1 MAQPKVSLSG
11 SAVLVLAA
19 LAIAWYLYQKAQGA
33 TGEIANAIGGGLYD
47 ILHTDP
53 VAANDSTLKSLM
65 AQLKAK
71 GSPQVG
77 SDAYNAVMVDNGRT
91 DLAVQNNLT
100 TIWPPVATDQL
111 PVSG

>member
-47 ILHTDP
+47 ILHTEDR
-53 VAANDSTLKSLM
+53 KS
-65 AQLKAK
+65 
-71 GSPQVG
+71 V
-77 SDAYNAVMVDNGRT
+77 V
-91 DLAVQNNLT
+91 
-100 TIWPPVATDQL
+100 
-111 PVSG
+111 